1 MFLQKEVYR
10 LGSEPGLRSLPPGPE
25 RDFLTLTWGPIVY
38 RTTYA
43 PDSQRLIPIFLRA
56 LNEEIQKALS
66 RCLPGSPEQIHLLE
80 TTYASK
86 VFNSQEEYH
95 GVDEETVQGAF
106 HDWKVALALPAI
118 ELPVRLRMCLMIDD
132 GVLSRLATTVD
143 MSSMVEK
150 DADYSS
156 CPVKVIEENFPDLH
170 RRDSKPTKE
179 DYPGWTKV
187 ALSALVEVYDGLRRG
202 RSLEDYHKS
211 GQVYLDGCRMDRFI
225 SRKRPR
231 LSPSATQQTLSPDED
246 STDMKL
252 AILLSLFPDIEQD
265 ALLDILTSS
274 GGSVEDASAVITAQR
289 AYKPVKKRAGGVSA
303 IQTSMTS
310 HITTEAGLP
319 PKRQL
324 ARKGKTLHLFSPEDV
339 AAHTPCTIIHNFLP
353 PDEADALLLELLDE
367 SKHFSRYR
375 FQLFDRTVESP
386 HTSSLYVSTPEEIR
400 QQTSEY
406 TYGGIYRSNVRQ
418 LTPHLRAVSAKV
430 QRAVNDEVQKRIQT
444 CYPDGKKL
452 KYQSSKEW
460 VPNAAFV
467 NCYDGP
473 TESVGYH
480 SDELTYL
487 GPRAI
492 IGSLSLGVEREF
504 RVRRIVASDDDEGN
518 DSEVSARGST
528 ADSPSKRKATS
539 KGVDVRAD
547 AQGQISIHLPHNSL
561 LVMHAEMQEEW
572 KHAIAPA
579 QTVSPHPLSG
589 NRRINITYRW
599 YRDALH
605 PRNIPRCRCGTH
617 AILRCVQ
624 RKRENKG
631 RYMWMCYAGHE
642 PGKKGC
648 TFFQWAEFDD
658 DGEPLWEIKPTE
670 DEAPTLRNFIEED
683 DKQ

>member
-66 RCLPGSPEQIHLLE
+66 RCLSGSPEQIRLLE

-86 VFNSQEEYH
+86 VFNSQEGYD
-95 GVDEETVQGAF
+95 GLDEETVRESF

-118 ELPVRLRMCLMIDD
+118 ELPVRLRMCLMIDE
-132 GVLSRLATTVD
+132 GVLSRLTTTVD
-143 MSSMVEK
+143 MSSMVEE

-156 CPVKVIEENFPDLH
+156 CPVKVIEENFPDVH
-170 RRDSKPTKE
+170 RRDSKPTKD

-187 ALSALVEVYDGLRRG
+187 ALSAIVEVYD
-202 RSLEDYHKS
+202 
-211 GQVYLDGCRMDRFI
+211 DGCRMDRFI

-231 LSPSATQQTLSPDED
+231 PSPSAGQQTPAPDED

-252 AILLSLFPDIEQD
+252 AMLLSLFPDIEQD
-265 ALLDILTSS
+265 ALLDILISS

-324 ARKGKTLHLFSPEDV
+324 TRKGKTLHLFSPEDV
-339 AAHTPCTIIHNFLP
+339 AAHTPCSIIHNFLP

-386 HTSSLYVSTPEEIR
+386 HTSSLYVATPEEIR

-406 TYGGIYRSNVRQ
+406 TYGGRYRSNVRQ
-418 LTPHLRAVSAKV
+418 LTPYLRAVSAKV
-430 QRAVNDEVQKRIQT
+430 QRAVNDEVQKRIRA
-444 CYPDGKKL
+444 CYPGGKKL
-452 KYQSSKEW
+452 KYQSPKEW

-473 TESVGYH
+473 AESVGYH

-504 RVRRIVASDDDEGN
+504 RVRRIVASDDDAEN
-518 DSEVSARGST
+518 NSEVSFMVST
-528 ADSPSKRKATS
+528 ADSPSRRKTTS
-539 KGVDVRAD
+539 KGIDGRGD

-572 KHAIAPA
+572 KHAIVPA

-599 YRDALH
+599 YRDSLH

-670 DEAPTLRNFIEED
+670 GGAPTLRNFIEED